1 MARAK
6 ARRNDELG
14 VERNLFREL
23 HLRGS
28 LPLHGIV
35 LSVAGRQGLLRRHV
49 AFHVDSGEIDGTAVE
64 DRSVVLLVHIPQAQ
78 ATDGNWKLG
87 LYVDERASGEQAEK
101 LGAVFGGQLG
111 GPVAALAPL
120 VGEVAG
126 VERAP
131 ISFVDDGL
139 NHRVTV
145 GNAIDTG
152 VEDLTPP
159 GSSEPTGTEHR
170 APGGPIGD
178 GGACDELAGQR
189 LRHRV
194 RGRQARPRRSPGMA
208 STRSLVTSALAKSS
222 RPTQTAAFHAK
233 QHSGGAS
240 DDAYTRLHA
249 RRKVEDWAE
258 GRAWG
263 AG

>member
-1 MARAK
+1 MSW
-6 ARRNDELG
+6 E
-14 VERNLFREL
+14 
-23 HLRGS
+23 LRGTYFENCTCEGACPCTAS
-28 LPLHGIV
+28 SFQWPADKDFCDV
-35 LSVAGRQGLLRRHV
+35 MF
-49 AFHVDSGEIDGTAVE
+49 AFHVDSGEIDGTGVE

-111 GPVAALAPL
+111 GPVAELAPL

-145 GNAIDTG
+145 GNAIDAG

-159 GSSEPTGTEHR
+159 GSSEPTRFENIHH
-170 APGGPIGD
+170 
-178 GGACDELAGQR
+178 LAGPS
-189 LRHRV
+189 V
-194 RGRQARPRRSPGMA
+194 TVARA
-208 STRSLVTSALAKSS
+208 TSS
-222 RPTQTAAFHAK
+222 RV
-233 QHSGGAS
+233 SGFGI
-240 DDAYTRLHA
+240 
-249 RRKVEDWAE
+249 EFE
-258 GRAWG
+258 GKAGSSAPFAWS
-263 AG
+263 A

>member
-1 MARAK
+1 MSWA
-6 ARRNDELG
+6 
-14 VERNLFREL
+14 
-23 HLRGS
+23 
-28 LPLHGIV
+28 
-35 LSVAGRQGLLRRHV
+35 LSGTYFENCTCEGACPCTASSFQWPADKDFCDVMF
-49 AFHVDSGEIDGTAVE
+49 AFHVDSGEIDGNAVE

-145 GNAIDTG
+145 GDAIDTE

-159 GSSEPTGTEHR
+159 GSSEPTRYENIEH
-170 APGGPIGD
+170 
-178 GGACDELAGQR
+178 LAGPS
-189 LRHRV
+189 V
-194 RGRQARPRRSPGMA
+194 TVARA
-208 STRSLVTSALAKSS
+208 TSS
-222 RPTQTAAFHAK
+222 RV
-233 QHSGGAS
+233 SGFGI
-240 DDAYTRLHA
+240 
-249 RRKVEDWAE
+249 EFE
-258 GRAWG
+258 GKAGSSAPFAWKG
-263 AG
+263 